1 MIERDDTMDERKQKL
16 LKQLEAYFQN
26 NEDTEDVSLFTKEEL
41 GTSMDVLRALITD
54 YGTDLTD
61 VLAEFSFLPL
71 QNTEVLYFN
80 TVLTIRVDVP
90 NEGVTALS
98 GAVSKL
104 NFYLPYGS
112 FAISR
117 DGSILIYKSCTA
129 FPSDWDDKELYE
141 LIETSADTALSVAE
155 SYIGLLSDV
164 ADGKMSLSEFL
175 DTLPQ

>member
-1 MIERDDTMDERKQKL
+1 MDERKQKL

-41 GTSMDVLRALITD
+41 GTSMDVLRALITG
-54 YGTDLTD
+54 YGAYLTD

-71 QNTEVLYFN
+71 QNTEILYFN

-90 NEGVTALS
+90 GEGQAALS
-98 GAVSKL
+98 GAVSTL

-117 DGSILIYKSCTA
+117 DGSILIYKSSTA
-129 FPSDWDDKELYE
+129 FPSDWDDKKLYE
-141 LIETSADTALSVAE
+141 LIETS
-155 SYIGLLSDV
+155 I
-164 ADGKMSLSEFL
+164 
-175 DTLPQ
+175 